1 MDTIEDRKMFRRSLD
16 EFIDKFPELFPD
28 GIHDG
33 YWLKEVRRSKKSKI
47 PTRRITVG
55 SDSYTI
61 RPSFVMPYHAA
72 LTDEVEKALLLRKFN
87 VPFWALAHVFG
98 RDATYWYR
106 LEQSL
111 GRNSIVGTTVKNP
124 ELLPEDLAADE
135 KHSRL
140 KGEKVYVPVTVG
152 AQCILG
158 AAVSKDAGETGLT
171 EAYGKFGREALDLN
185 PGYRPKSVN
194 TDGWKATINAW
205 KSLFPWIF
213 VICCFLHVFI
223 KIRDRSRK
231 KFKELFNVAADKLW
245 NCYEATTKASFS
257 QRVRRLH
264 EWAKAAEVPDVIM
277 KPIEK
282 LKNNISG
289 YSKAYDLPGCHRT
302 SNMADRLMQRMDRHL
317 FSTFYFH
324 GSLAAAELSIR
335 GWALIHNFAPCNPTT
350 VKRHDGLRCP
360 AEWLNKSRYHEN
372 WLQNLLTSASMGG
385 FRHAPPNPK

>member
-1 MDTIEDRKMFRRSLD
+1 MDTIEDRKMFRRDLD
-16 EFIDKFPELFPD
+16 GLIEKFPELFPD

-61 RPSFVMPYHAA
+61 RPSFVMPYHTA
-72 LTDEVEKALLLRKFN
+72 LTDEVEKALFLRKFN

-106 LEQSL
+106 MEQSL

-152 AQCILG
+152 SQCILG

-205 KSLFPWIF
+205 KSPFPMDLRHLLLSACVHKDTRPFAQEIQGAFQRCGRQAMELLRGHDEGVLFPA
-213 VICCFLHVFI
+213 
-223 KIRDRSRK
+223 RSQAPRMG
-231 KFKELFNVAADKLW
+231 ESGGGSRYD
-245 NCYEATTKASFS
+245 
-257 QRVRRLH
+257 H
-264 EWAKAAEVPDVIM
+264 ETHRE
-277 KPIEK
+277 IEK
-282 LKNNISG
+282 Q
-289 YSKAYDLPGCHRT
+289 HF
-302 SNMADRLMQRMDRHL
+302 RL
-317 FSTFYFH
+317 F
-324 GSLAAAELSIR
+324 E
-335 GWALIHNFAPCNPTT
+335 
-350 VKRHDGLRCP
+350 GLRS
-360 AEWLNKSRYHEN
+360 AWL
-372 WLQNLLTSASMGG
+372 
-385 FRHAPPNPK
+385 P

>member
-1 MDTIEDRKMFRRSLD
+1 MFRRSLD

-140 KGEKVYVPVTVG
+140 KGGKG
-152 AQCILG
+152 LRARHRRR
-158 AAVSKDAGETGLT
+158 AVHSGS
-171 EAYGKFGREALDLN
+171 GREQRRRGNRLDRSLRKIRAGSSGPESRIQTEIRQYGRLESDN
-185 PGYRPKSVN
+185 QCVEVPFPMDLRHLLLSACVHKDTRPFAQEIQGAFQCCGRQAMELLRGHDEGV
-194 TDGWKATINAW
+194 
-205 KSLFPWIF
+205 LFPA
-213 VICCFLHVFI
+213 
-223 KIRDRSRK
+223 RS
-231 KFKELFNVAADKLW
+231 
-245 NCYEATTKASFS
+245 
-257 QRVRRLH
+257 Q
-264 EWAKAAEVPDVIM
+264 
-277 KPIEK
+277 
-282 LKNNISG
+282 
-289 YSKAYDLPGCHRT
+289 
-302 SNMADRLMQRMDRHL
+302 
-317 FSTFYFH
+317 
-324 GSLAAAELSIR
+324 
-335 GWALIHNFAPCNPTT
+335 AP
-350 VKRHDGLRCP
+350 
-360 AEWLNKSRYHEN
+360 
-372 WLQNLLTSASMGG
+372 
-385 FRHAPPNPK
+385 

>member
-1 MDTIEDRKMFRRSLD
+1 M
-16 EFIDKFPELFPD
+16 
-28 GIHDG
+28 
-33 YWLKEVRRSKKSKI
+33 
-47 PTRRITVG
+47 G

-171 EAYGKFGREALDLN
+171 A
-185 PGYRPKSVN
+185 
-194 TDGWKATINAW
+194 
-205 KSLFPWIF
+205 SL
-213 VICCFLHVFI
+213 
-223 KIRDRSRK
+223 RK
-231 KFKELFNVAADKLW
+231 NSGGKLW
-245 NCYEATTKASFS
+245 T
-257 QRVRRLH
+257 
-264 EWAKAAEVPDVIM
+264 
-277 KPIEK
+277 
-282 LKNNISG
+282 
-289 YSKAYDLPGCHRT
+289 
-302 SNMADRLMQRMDRHL
+302 
-317 FSTFYFH
+317 
-324 GSLAAAELSIR
+324 
-335 GWALIHNFAPCNPTT
+335 
-350 VKRHDGLRCP
+350 
-360 AEWLNKSRYHEN
+360 
-372 WLQNLLTSASMGG
+372 
-385 FRHAPPNPK
+385 